1 MLGFCSILAS
11 VVVCEEAG
19 GSVPSA
25 LFDSRDMPANQH
37 HNDWNGATNAQKK
50 LQSAQ
55 DF

>member
-1 MLGFCSILAS
+1 MLGFCSALAS
-11 VVVCEEAG
+11 VVACEEG

-25 LFDSRDMPANQH
+25 LFDSWDMSATQH

-50 LQSAQ
+50 AAKRRH